1 MHIIAVPL
9 PLSCTINNTDIAIIY
24 NDDADFEKNNRFR
37 VKIGLSSLTQSGQ
50 QYNWMRVSLGVVFGT
65 NY

>member
-1 MHIIAVPL
+1 MHITAVPL
-9 PLSCTINNTDIAIIY
+9 PLSCTINTADIAIIY

-37 VKIGLSSLTQSGQ
+37 VKIGLPSLAQSGQ